1 MLFRSFFVNLFIG
14 QIVSYEIEQEL
25 FRNFVCFLSCENHL
39 GSLLIKNYS
48 WSYQACLWRPPT
60 SDESQV
66 GDLKGGRSTDD
77 SKDGGSCLRSSNG
90 ILNGLD
96 VPMTRA
102 ITRRMKDALHG
113 LILDLYEE
121 ALKLGSKDKTKQF
134 INVIWAK
141 QTLDEDFKV
150 HLKIGRAHV

>member
-1 MLFRSFFVNLFIG
+1 MFFVSLFIG
-14 QIVSYEIEQEL
+14 HIVSYEIEQEL
-25 FRNFVCFLSCENHL
+25 FRNFVCFLYCENLL

-77 SKDGGSCLRSSNG
+77 SKDGGSSLSSSND
-90 ILNGLD
+90 ILKGLD
-96 VPMTRA
+96 GPMTRA
-102 ITRRMKDALHG
+102 RTRRMKDALHG
-113 LILDLYEE
+113 LILDSYEE
-121 ALKLGSKDKTKQF
+121 ALKLGSKDQTKQF

-141 QTLDEDFKV
+141 QTLDEDFMG
-150 HLKIGRAHV
+150 HSSRELEELKSN